1 MATQY
6 IKDTKKCKK
15 NFFPNYRGGHGP
27 FWPGG
32 GYAHAWLFNAA
43 CPGSPHP
50 SPPEQ
55 LYR

>member
-15 NFFPNYRGGHGP
+15 KFFPNYRGGHGP

-32 GYAHAWLFNAA
+32 GYAHVCNYKKYNLN
-43 CPGSPHP
+43 P
-50 SPPEQ
+50 
-55 LYR
+55 

>member
-15 NFFPNYRGGHGP
+15 KFFLNYRGGHGP

-32 GYAHAWLFNAA
+32 GYAHVNGVTIRLSKANV
-43 CPGSPHP
+43 
-50 SPPEQ
+50 
-55 LYR
+55 